1 MKEHQ
6 GTVIIVD
13 DLPDNVMQVEK
24 TLQKRGYLCK
34 IATNGHEAMELIRE
48 IKPDLIL
55 LDILM
60 PEINGIEICK
70 TIKSDETLKNIP
82 VVFLTAL
89 NDSNYIIEAF
99 KSGGVDYI
107 TKPFNTTELLVRVK
121 SHIDL
126 KKALE
131 DNRDNISKLT
141 QANIELNEAR
151 EQLAELNNSKDKFF
165 SIIAHDLRNPFQGL
179 YKMSEFILKEFGTQS
194 KEELHSMINDINSSA
209 EKLNRLL
216 ENLLTWSRIQL
227 GKLPVNPEPHNL
239 YQLLDFC
246 VQLFTDNA
254 KQKNI
259 AISNNVPKD
268 IIIFTDASMV
278 NTIFRNLLSNAIK
291 FTNILGKIEI
301 NAHIDHNNAIITVED
316 NGMGI
321 SSDEL
326 KCIFRIDAKHLK
338 TGTNGEVGTGIG
350 LVLCKE
356 LAESNNGS
364 ISVTSK
370 LDQGTVFT
378 VILPVFVKTK

>member
-1 MKEHQ
+1 
-6 GTVIIVD
+6 
-13 DLPDNVMQVEK
+13 MQVEK
-24 TLQKRGYLCK
+24 TLQKKGYLCK
-34 IATNGHEAMELIRE
+34 IATNGHEALELIRE

-60 PEINGIEICK
+60 PGINGIEICK
-70 TIKSDETLKNIP
+70 TIKADDSIKSIP

-131 DNRDNISKLT
+131 SNMENINKLT
-141 QANIELNEAR
+141 QANTELNEAR

-179 YKMSEFILKEFGTQS
+179 YKMSEFILKEFGNQS
-194 KEELHSMINDINSSA
+194 TEDLHSMLYDMNSSA
-209 EKLNRLL
+209 EKLNILL

-227 GKLPVNPEPHNL
+227 GKLPVNPEEHNL

-246 VQLFTDNA
+246 VQLFADNA
-254 KQKNI
+254 KLKNI
-259 AISNNVPKD
+259 SIINNVPED
-268 IIIFTDASMV
+268 IIIYADASMV
-278 NTIFRNLLSNAIK
+278 NTIFRNLISNAIK

-301 NAHIDHNNAIITVED
+301 NAHIGGKNAIITVED
-316 NGMGI
+316 SGIGI

-326 KCIFRIDAKHLK
+326 KGIFRIDAKHIK

-356 LAESNNGS
+356 LADANNGS

-370 LDQGTVFT
+370 LDHGTVFT
-378 VILPVFVKTK
+378 VILPSFPFTK